1 MTFNFLF
8 PQRTAT
14 KTNLLRLVI
23 GTALVL
29 LALVWQAK
37 AESCST
43 STELDAAT
51 KSAMQNAAVQ
61 WFSNVAQ
68 GNSQPLLAVSIPDI
82 ASNASGMDSILQE
95 HKANLTGAS
104 ASVRNV
110 YLLDATG
117 SGQLDKAEF
126 YCGVFN
132 SSNKIG

>member
-1 MTFNFLF
+1 MTLNFPF
-8 PQRTAT
+8 SQRVTTIKAS
-14 KTNLLRLVI
+14 LLRLVI

-43 STELDAAT
+43 STEMDAAT
-51 KSAMQNAAVQ
+51 KSSLQSTAVQ
-61 WFSNVAQ
+61 WFNNVAL
-68 GNSQPLLAVSIPDI
+68 GNSQQLLAASIPDI

-104 ASVRNV
+104 ASARNV

-117 SGQLDKAEF
+117 STQLDKAE
-126 YCGVFN
+126 
-132 SSNKIG
+132 